1 MARLFKEIDLAQA
14 VPPNT
19 VAVTFRFQITHR
31 AEEVPPLAELADN
44 ANGQGSVV
52 LAGDSGKVTVRLR
65 TPQKLYYSL
74 ADPRLHLNLW
84 IVGYQALNK
93 YSC

>member
-14 VPPNT
+14 VPRNT
-19 VAVTFRFQITHR
+19 VAVTFRFQITR
-31 AEEVPPLAELADN
+31 RDGEVPPLAELADN
-44 ANGQGSVV
+44 AKGESPVLLEGGFGQ
-52 LAGDSGKVTVRLR
+52 VTVRLR

-74 ADPRLHLNLW
+74 GDPRLHLNLW
-84 IVGYQALNK
+84 IVTYQALNQ

>member
-1 MARLFKEIDLAQA
+1 MFKEIDLSQA

-19 VAVTFRFQITHR
+19 VKITFRYEIKNGRGDVVSF
-31 AEEVPPLAELADN
+31 AELADN
-44 ANGQGSVV
+44 AQGQDPVL
-52 LAGDSGKVTVRLR
+52 LAGDSGKATVRLR

-74 ADPRLHLNLW
+74 GDPHLHLNLT
-84 IVGYQALNK
+84 IVEYQALNK

>member
-1 MARLFKEIDLAQA
+1 MARLFKEIDLSEV
-14 VPPNT
+14 VPRNT
-19 VAVTFRFQITHR
+19 VAVTFRFQITRR
-31 AEEVPPLAELADN
+31 AEEVSPLAELADN

-74 ADPRLHLNLW
+74 GDPQLHLNLW
-84 IVGYQALNK
+84 ILGFQALNK

>member
-1 MARLFKEIDLAQA
+1 MFKEIDLSQA

-19 VAVTFRFQITHR
+19 VAITFRFEITRR
-31 AEEVPPLAELADN
+31 AEDVPSLALMADN
-44 ANGQGSVV
+44 AQGEDPVL

-65 TPQKLYYSL
+65 TPQRLYYSL
-74 ADPRLHLNLW
+74 GDPQLHLNLW
-84 IVGYQALNK
+84 IVEYRALNK

>member
-1 MARLFKEIDLAQA
+1 MFKEIDLSQA

-19 VAVTFRFQITHR
+19 VKITFRYQITSP
-31 AEEVPPLAELADN
+31 ADEVPPLARLADN
-44 ANGQGSVV
+44 AQGQDPVL

-74 ADPRLHLNLW
+74 GDRQLHLNLW
-84 IVGYQALNK
+84 IVEYQALNK

>member
-1 MARLFKEIDLAQA
+1 M
-14 VPPNT
+14 PPNT
-19 VAVTFRFQITHR
+19 VAITFRYQIASR
-31 AEEVPPLAELADN
+31 ADEVPLAELADN
-44 ANGQGSVV
+44 AEGEDSVV
-52 LAGDSGKVTVRLR
+52 LAGDSGNVTVRLR

-74 ADPRLHLNLW
+74 RDRQLHLNLW

>member
-1 MARLFKEIDLAQA
+1 MFKEIDLSQA

-19 VAVTFRFQITHR
+19 VAITFRYQITSR
-31 AEEVPPLAELADN
+31 AEEVPPLAKLADN
-44 ANGQGSVV
+44 ALGQDPVL

-65 TPQKLYYSL
+65 TAQKLYYSL
-74 ADPRLHLNLW
+74 GDPRLHLNLL
-84 IVGYQALNK
+84 IVEYKALNK